1 MTLKGIGV
9 GVSARERIILLVLL
23 LIGALYVF
31 SIWTDT
37 TNQNKNEV
45 LQVAKSVETILPKD
59 ELKNL
64 EQDPEAL
71 KDNSFPILKRALQ
84 NVIKV
89 NPNAR
94 FAYLYVERGG
104 KLYFLVDSEPE
115 SSPDY
120 SPAGQ
125 EFSEADP
132 VDMKPITEGIAL
144 VTQPVTDR
152 WGTWVSVEIPVR
164 DSSDKVIA
172 AYGMD
177 YNAST
182 WKSRLL
188 FEVTESSL
196 MVIVILILAL
206 VIRRSYQRNILL
218 KKEISQ
224 REIAEKNLKKNEL
237 TLFNLISHLPGMVYR
252 CKLDEHYTMSYMSEA
267 CIKITGYSPED
278 FIGNKNITF
287 NELIFNEYKQ
297 DIRNKWMKAMAD
309 KSIFET
315 EYPIC
320 TSSGETRWVWE
331 RGRCVFDEQG
341 TLQFLE
347 GYIEDISDKKRNE
360 TELILAKEKAEESER
375 LKSAFL
381 ANISHEIRTPMNGI
395 LGFAELLKE
404 PDLSPENQQE
414 FIATIEINLYR
425 MLNIIND
432 LIDISK
438 IEAGEMALK
447 IRTTNVNSM
456 LRDLHLD
463 FIPKI
468 DNNKIK
474 MNYHCDLP
482 DEESNIETDQLKLN
496 QILTNLIKNAF
507 KFTSE
512 GTVSFGYKRMTSGLE
527 FYVSDTGMG
536 IQPDAKEMIFE
547 RFMQADL
554 GSTRRFEGV
563 GLGLTISKAY
573 IEQLG
578 GSIRVESEV
587 GKGSTFLF
595 ELPYKASNPS
605 ITLQVSAKTT

>member
-1 MTLKGIGV
+1 MTFNGIG
-9 GVSARERIILLVLL
+9 GGISARERIILLVLL

-31 SIWTDT
+31 SIWEDT
-37 TNQNKNEV
+37 KNQNKNEV
-45 LQVAKSVETILPKD
+45 LQVAKSVEATLPKQ

-64 EQDPEAL
+64 EQDPEEL
-71 KDNSFPILKRALQ
+71 KDNSYPVLKNALQ

-89 NPNAR
+89 NPKAR
-94 FAYLYVERGG
+94 FAYLYVERNG

-125 EFSEADP
+125 EFTEADP
-132 VDMKPITEGIAL
+132 VDMKPITEGIPL

-152 WGTWVSVEIPVR
+152 WGTWVSVEVPVR
-164 DSSDKVIA
+164 DTTGKVIA

-177 YNAST
+177 YNANA

-188 FEVTESSL
+188 FEVSESSL
-196 MVIVILILAL
+196 MVIVVLVLAL
-206 VIRRSYQRNILL
+206 VTRRSYRKNILL
-218 KKEISQ
+218 KKEIAQ
-224 REIAEKNLKKNEL
+224 REIAEKNLKKNEQ
-237 TLFNLISHLPGMVYR
+237 TLSNLVSHLPGMVYR
-252 CKLDEHYTMSYMSEA
+252 CQLDEQYTMNYMSEA
-267 CIKITGYSPED
+267 CIEITGYSPED
-278 FIGNKNITF
+278 FTANKTIAYND
-287 NELIFNEYKQ
+287 LIFPEYRQKIWNNWQ
-297 DIRNKWMKAMAD
+297 KTLVDN
-309 KSIFET
+309 SIFEA

-320 TSSGETRWVWE
+320 TASGETKWVWE
-331 RGRCVFDEQG
+331 RGRCIVDEEG

-347 GYIEDISDKKRNE
+347 GYIEDISDIKRNE

-404 PDLSPENQQE
+404 PDLSPENHQE

-438 IEAGEMALK
+438 IEAGEMVLK
-447 IRTTNVNSM
+447 IRPTNINAM

-463 FIPKI
+463 YIPRI
-468 DNNKIK
+468 NTNKIK
-474 MNYHCDLP
+474 VNYHCDLP
-482 DEESNIETDQLKLN
+482 DDESNIETDHLKLN

-512 GTVSFGYKRMTSGLE
+512 GSVSFGYKKTTLGLE

-536 IQPDAKEMIFE
+536 IQPDVKEMIFE

-573 IEQLG
+573 VEQLG
-578 GSIRVESEV
+578 GFIRVESEV

-595 ELPYKASNPS
+595 ELPYKASNTS
-605 ITLQVSAKTT
+605 LTL

>member
-1 MTLKGIGV
+1 MTFKDIGG
-9 GVSARERIILLVLL
+9 GVSARERIILLVFLF
-23 LIGALYVF
+23 IGALYVF
-31 SIWTDT
+31 FIWTDT
-37 TNQNKNEV
+37 KKHNMNEV
-45 LQVAKSVETILPKD
+45 LQVAKSVETILPKE

-71 KDNSFPILKRALQ
+71 KDNSYPVLKNALQ
-84 NVIKV
+84 KVIKV
-89 NPNAR
+89 NPKAR
-94 FAYLYVERGG
+94 FAYLYVERNG

-125 EFSEADP
+125 EFTEADP
-132 VDMKPITEGIAL
+132 VDLKPITEGIAL

-152 WGTWVSVEIPVR
+152 WGTWVSVEVPIR
-164 DSSDKVIA
+164 DQSGKVIA
-172 AYGMD
+172 ALGMD
-177 YNAST
+177 YNAGE
-182 WKSRLL
+182 WKRRLL
-188 FEVTESSL
+188 FEVSESSL
-196 MVIVILILAL
+196 MVIIVLILAF
-206 VIRRSYQRNILL
+206 VARRSYYRNILL
-218 KKEISQ
+218 KKEILQ
-224 REIAEKNLKKNEL
+224 REIAEKNLKENEQ
-237 TLFNLISHLPGMVYR
+237 TLSNLVSHLPGMVYR
-252 CKLDEHYTMSYMSEA
+252 CMLDEQYTMYYMSEA
-267 CIKITGYSPED
+267 CIEITGYSPED
-278 FIGNKNITF
+278 FTSNKTITF
-287 NELIFNEYKQ
+287 NELIFTEYRQ
-297 DIRNKWMKAMAD
+297 GIWEKWQKAMANR
-309 KSIFET
+309 SIFEA

-320 TSSGETRWVWE
+320 TASGETKWVWE

-341 TLQFLE
+341 NFQFLE
-347 GYIEDISDKKRNE
+347 GYLEDISDKKRNE

-404 PDLSPENQQE
+404 PDLSPENLQE

-438 IEAGEMALK
+438 IEAGEMGLK
-447 IRTTNVNSM
+447 IKPTNINSM
-456 LRDLHLD
+456 LRDLHLNY
-463 FIPKI
+463 IPRLN
-468 DNNKIK
+468 NNKIK
-474 MNYHCDLP
+474 VNYHCDLP
-482 DEESNIETDQLKLN
+482 DEESSIDTDHLKLD

-512 GTVSFGYKRMTSGLE
+512 GSVSFGYRKIGSGLE

-536 IQPDAKEMIFE
+536 IQPDVKEIIFE
-547 RFMQADL
+547 RFMQAEI

-573 IEQLG
+573 VEQLG

-595 ELPYKASNPS
+595 ILPYKVSNTS
-605 ITLQVSAKTT
+605 ISG

>member
-1 MTLKGIGV
+1 MTLRDIGG

-23 LIGALYVF
+23 LIGTLYVF

-37 TNQNKNEV
+37 KNQNRDAV
-45 LQVAKSVETILPKD
+45 LQVAKSVESILPKQ

-64 EQDPEAL
+64 EQDAEAL
-71 KDNSFPILKRALQ
+71 KDNSYPILKNALQ
-84 NVIKV
+84 KVIQV
-89 NPNAR
+89 NPKAR

-125 EFSEADP
+125 EFTEANP
-132 VDMKPITEGIAL
+132 ADMKPITEGIAL

-152 WGTWVSVEIPVR
+152 WGTWVSVEVPIK
-164 DSSDKVIA
+164 DSTGNVIA

-177 YNAST
+177 YNASA
-182 WKSRLL
+182 WKSRIL
-188 FEVTESSL
+188 FEVSESSL
-196 MVIVILILAL
+196 MVIIVLILAYMA
-206 VIRRSYQRNILL
+206 RRSYYRNILL
-218 KKEISQ
+218 KKEIAQ
-224 REIAEKNLKKNEL
+224 REIAEKNLMKNEQAL
-237 TLFNLISHLPGMVYR
+237 SNLISHLPGMVYR
-252 CKLDEHYTMSYMSEA
+252 CMLDEQYTMNYMSEA
-267 CIKITGYSPED
+267 CSKITGYSPEV
-278 FIGNKNITF
+278 FTTF
-287 NELIFNEYKQ
+287 KTIAYNDLIFPEYRKSIWDNWQ
-297 DIRNKWMKAMAD
+297 RAMAD
-309 KSIFET
+309 KSIFEA

-320 TSSGETRWVWE
+320 SASGESKWVWE
-331 RGRCVFDEQG
+331 RGRCVFDEKG

-404 PDLSPENQQE
+404 PDLSPENHQE
-414 FIATIEINLYR
+414 FISTIEINLYR

-432 LIDISK
+432 LIEISK

-447 IRTTNVNSM
+447 IRPTNVNSM

-468 DNNKIK
+468 NNNKIK
-474 MNYHCDLP
+474 VNYHCDLP
-482 DEESNIETDQLKLN
+482 DEKSYIETDHLKLN

-512 GTVSFGYKRMTSGLE
+512 GSVSFGYRKMDSGLE

-554 GSTRRFEGV
+554 GSTRKFEGV

-573 IEQLG
+573 VEQLG

-595 ELPYKASNPS
+595 ELPYKASNTS
-605 ITLQVSAKTT
+605 LSL